1 MPAEDQAIGA
11 RAREAR
17 EQRGFSQE
25 QVAAALKISRTSL
38 TRAEQG
44 VRKITAVE
52 LKGLAGFLGIKADSL
67 LGDDRLLLPSKPRPR
82 KAQP

>member
-1 MPAEDQAIGA
+1 MPDEDEAIGA

-25 QVAAALKISRTSL
+25 QVATALKISRTSL

-44 VRKITAVE
+44 IRKITAVE
-52 LKGLAGFLGIKADSL
+52 LKGLANFLGIKADSL
-67 LGDDRLLLPSKPRPR
+67 LGDYRPLSAGKDNPR
-82 KAQP
+82 KAHP